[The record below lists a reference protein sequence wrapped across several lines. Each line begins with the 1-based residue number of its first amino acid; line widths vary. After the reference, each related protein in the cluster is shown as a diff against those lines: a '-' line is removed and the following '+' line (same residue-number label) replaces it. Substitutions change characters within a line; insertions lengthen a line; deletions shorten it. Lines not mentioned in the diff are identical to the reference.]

1 MGGIDGLLGA
11 SFSTYERFLLRKAV
25 GGDYLMDI
33 DHALTDPG
41 FFADHDP
48 HPLWQQ
54 LRREDPIHWTE
65 GRVRPFWSITRYDDI
80 VAAFSEPNLFT
91 SSRGVI
97 VPSSPEME
105 EVTPETLGAGQ
116 MMIM

>member
-1 MGGIDGLLGA
+1 
-11 SFSTYERFLLRKAV
+11 
-25 GGDYLMDI
+25 MDI
-33 DHALTDPG
+33 DRALTDPG

-80 VAAFSEPNLFT
+80 VAAFSEPKLFT
-91 SSRGVI
+91 SSRGVV
-97 VPSSPEME
+97 VPSSPELE
-105 EVTPETLGAGQ
+105 QVPPEMRGAVR
-116 MMIM
+116 